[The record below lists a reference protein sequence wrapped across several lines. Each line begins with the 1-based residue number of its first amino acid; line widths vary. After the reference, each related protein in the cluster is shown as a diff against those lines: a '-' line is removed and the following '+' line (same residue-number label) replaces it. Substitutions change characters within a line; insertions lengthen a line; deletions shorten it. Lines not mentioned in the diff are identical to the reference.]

1 MLHRLRFSLLL
12 ALGFASLPCRAADIS
27 LRAGEMRQVDVCV
40 YTATP
45 SGILAALAVKRAGKS
60 VLIVEPSRW
69 VGGILGAGIKP
80 LQDCPNPAATGG
92 LTHELLFSLGNSP
105 EIIRA
110 NFAKLL
116 EEHGIEVIFDHRVAT
131 VEKDDT
137 LLRTA
142 TFDRAPFDSLGC
154 PPPASEESMSL
165 RVAARVFI
173 DASYEGELMA
183 RSGVSSRIDRESVDT
198 FDEEVA
204 GIREP
209 VELTPIDPFV
219 TPGDP
224 TSGLLPWITA
234 QHDEPLGSASPR
246 IQAYNYRFYLT
257 NDPEKLAPLTPP
269 DNYDPAEFELVGRYV
284 DYLKSAFPDAAE
296 LHQRLARIFPG
307 WMNSGEY
314 NYHRNSLVTNAPV
327 GISHRYAGGDYA
339 EKARVWKAHQDYL
352 RGLHHFMST
361 DPRVPASFREETAA
375 LGLDLSR
382 HPETE
387 GWPHQL
393 YIRLTRRL
401 EGRYTLTAHDV
412 YNRTSVD
419 DPVALAQ
426 YGIDTYPSRR
436 VWLERDG
443 ETFVGLEGWMFVGG
457 SKGPTKVPYPI
468 PYRSLTPREDEAS
481 NLLVS
486 VCFSASFLGYASA
499 RMEPTFMMCGEASG
513 VAACQALEEG
523 TSVQAIDPGRF
534 RNSLEEAGAV
544 LEWDETR
551 KAKAA
556 DAERKSWVVDFF
568 TRADLDRDGRV
579 SQKEWDARK
588 QGWEWLFPKIDGN
601 RDGLLDEAEYAAF
614 QELKEKD
621 PEWRR
626 KLGE

>member
-1 MLHRLRFSLLL
+1 MGFRL
-12 ALGFASLPCRAADIS
+12 ALWSVFLCSFPAFGSEQRS
-27 LRAGEMRQVDVCV
+27 VDVCV

-45 SGILAALAVKRAGKS
+45 SGILAAVTARKAGKS

-105 EIIRA
+105 EIIRE

-116 EEHGIEVIFDHRVAT
+116 ADHRIDVVFDHRIAAVTREAT
-131 VEKDDT
+131 T
-137 LLRTA
+137 LQSA
-142 TFDRAPFDSLGC
+142 TFDLAPFDPLGC
-154 PPPASEESMSL
+154 PVAEATEKANL

-173 DASYEGELMA
+173 DASYEGDLMA
-183 RSGVSSRIDRESVDT
+183 RAGVSFRIDRESTDT
-198 FDEEVA
+198 FGEDAA

-219 TPGDP
+219 VPGDP
-224 TSGLLPWITA
+224 PSGTLPWITA
-234 QHDEPLGSASPR
+234 RQTEPIGSASPN

-257 NDPEKLAPLTPP
+257 DDPDKRAPITPP
-269 DNYDPAEFELVGRYV
+269 DDYDPEEFELVGRYV
-284 DYLKSAFPDAAE
+284 EHLKTAFPE
-296 LHQRLARIFPG
+296 PEKLRERLTRIFPG

-327 GISHRYAGGDYA
+327 GISHRYAAGDEA
-339 EKARVWKAHQDYL
+339 EKARIWKAHQDYL

-361 DPRVPASFREETAA
+361 DPRVPESFREETAA
-375 LGLDLSR
+375 LGLDLTR
-382 HPETE
+382 HPDTG

-401 EGRYTLTAHDV
+401 EGRYTLTEHDV
-412 YNRTSVD
+412 YNRTTVD

-436 VWLERDG
+436 VWLEKDG
-443 ETFVGLEGWMFVGG
+443 QRYVGLEGWMFVGG
-457 SKGPTKVPYPI
+457 SKGPTRVPYPI
-468 PYRSLTPREDEAS
+468 PYRALTPREDETG

-499 RMEPTFMMCGEASG
+499 RMEPTFMMCGEAAG
-513 VAACQALEEG
+513 LAACQALDEQA
-523 TSVQAIDPGRF
+523 TVQTIDPKRF
-534 RNSLEEAGAV
+534 RQSLEAAGAV
-544 LEWDETR
+544 LAWSDAQ
-551 KAKAA
+551 KAKA
-556 DAERKSWVVDFF
+556 DEVERRSWVVDFF
-568 TRADLDRDGRV
+568 TRADLDRDGVV

-588 QGWEWLFPKIDGN
+588 QGWEWLFPKIDANG
-601 RDGLLDEAEYAAF
+601 DGSLDEAEYAAF

-621 PEWRR
+621 PEWRGKMER
-626 KLGE
+626 